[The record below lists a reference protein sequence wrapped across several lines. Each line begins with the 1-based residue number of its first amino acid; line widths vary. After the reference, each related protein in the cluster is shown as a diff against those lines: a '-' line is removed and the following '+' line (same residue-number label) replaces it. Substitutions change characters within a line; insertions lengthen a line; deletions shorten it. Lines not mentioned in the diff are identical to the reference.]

1 MNWTVRKFVSI
12 AGTAAS
18 IYCGIRNNEWGQ
30 MVPSCH
36 NVPTLVGVGHDVT
49 LSPKLSAVHLNFY
62 ALDNLKTGVY
72 LLIKLLGV
80 FIDFYSL
87 LKT

>member
-1 MNWTVRKFVSI
+1 MSRTVRKFVSI

-36 NVPTLVGVGHDVT
+36 NVPTLVGVDHDVT
-49 LSPKLSAVHLNFY
+49 SPSKLSAVHLIFSCSGQC
-62 ALDNLKTGVY
+62 NLK
-72 LLIKLLGV
+72 KLK
-80 FIDFYSL
+80 FI
-87 LKT
+87 

>member
-1 MNWTVRKFVSI
+1 MSRTVRKFVSI

-36 NVPTLVGVGHDVT
+36 NVPTLVGVVHDVT
-49 LSPKLSAVHLNFY
+49 STPKLSVVHLMF
-62 ALDNLKTGVY
+62 LR
-72 LLIKLLGV
+72 
-80 FIDFYSL
+80 SL
-87 LKT
+87 ADAM

>member
-1 MNWTVRKFVSI
+1 MSRTVRKFVSI

-36 NVPTLVGVGHDVT
+36 NVPTLVGVDHDVT
-49 LSPKLSAVHLNFY
+49 SPPKY
-62 ALDNLKTGVY
+62 QP
-72 LLIKLLGV
+72 
-80 FIDFYSL
+80 FI
-87 LKT
+87 

>member
-1 MNWTVRKFVSI
+1 MSRTVRKFVSI

-30 MVPSCH
+30 MVPSCY

-49 LSPKLSAVHLNFY
+49 LSPKLSAVHLIFLHSRQFKN
-62 ALDNLKTGVY
+62 
-72 LLIKLLGV
+72 
-80 FIDFYSL
+80 
-87 LKT
+87 

>member
-1 MNWTVRKFVSI
+1 MSRTVRKFVSI

-36 NVPTLVGVGHDVT
+36 NVPTLVGVDHDVT
-49 LSPKLSAVHLNFY
+49 SPSKLSVVHLIFMFSTMQFRNLNLF
-62 ALDNLKTGVY
+62 AIKHLD
-72 LLIKLLGV
+72 
-80 FIDFYSL
+80 DS
-87 LKT
+87 